1 MKYIAFTIAITLAAP
16 SFVSAAT
23 IVTQYEASLNSANV
37 ISGGANS
44 STAPSSATAIFTLT
58 QPDGNPSATTLSY
71 SIQLTDLDLDGSIT
85 PGSTDDN
92 VTAIH
97 LHNTALL
104 ANLSPNLLGD
114 TAGTQHVLNIFGVPR
129 GGDDDDDMVFN
140 AAAGTVTGL
149 WEDTDATPLEPMAP
163 TFPIS
168 SVISGLQNGDFFL
181 MVHTSEYPGGA
192 IGGFITPVPEPST
205 GVLAILG
212 IAGLVGVAY
221 RKRSRRTT

>member
-1 MKYIAFTIAITLAAP
+1 MKSIVLTLAFTLAAP
-16 SFVSAAT
+16 SLASAAT
-23 IVTQYEASLNSANV
+23 IVTQYEATLNSANV
-37 ISGGANS
+37 ISGGINS
-44 STAPSSATAIFTLT
+44 SAATSSATATFTLT
-58 QPDGNPSATTLSY
+58 KPDGNPAGTTLSY
-71 SIQLTDLDLDGSIT
+71 NIQLTDLDLDGTIT

-97 LHNTALL
+97 LHNVALL

-140 AAAGTVTGL
+140 AAAGTVAGL
-149 WEDTDATPLEPMAP
+149 WEDSDATPLEPMAP

-168 SVISGLQNGDFFL
+168 SVLSGLQNGDFFL

-205 GVLAILG
+205 GVLALLG
-212 IAGLVGVAY
+212 MVGLFGFAY
-221 RKRSRRTT
+221 RKRSRRN